1 MNITVA
7 EAKELFTAMLNN
19 RKMALDCMGFTSF
32 ERDELEKFT
41 KIYRDNL
48 EEWLRLN
55 NEMNR
60 ITKQ

>member
-1 MNITVA
+1 MNITVE

-19 RKMALDCMGFTSF
+19 RKMSLDYMGFSKS
-32 ERDELEKFT
+32 EMEELEKFT

-48 EEWLRLN
+48 EEWITLN